1 VALKAITIN
10 MDSYNFVVANRYLI
24 NFVWEDFCNHYLEFA
39 KPLLND
45 PKYNNETNVIINT
58 IFKNILILL
67 HPHAPFASD
76 CIYREMFA
84 DKESIMQES

>member
-1 VALKAITIN
+1 

-24 NFVWEDFCNHYLEFA
+24 NFVWEDFCNHYLEFS

-45 PKYNNETNVIINT
+45 PKYNSETNNVINL

-67 HPHAPFASD
+67 HSHAPFVSD
-76 CIYREMFA
+76 YIYREMCA